1 MVRLSNTRSTN
12 SVREVTMN
20 EGIPEYYGDAYYIR
34 TNPWGVAITFAVAP
48 PTDDVDGHNVCIVR
62 LSHETAKAISMIIR
76 RQLKNYE
83 SDTGTPIA
91 IRSEVMKALDLSHGD
106 W

>member
-1 MVRLSNTRSTN
+1 MS
-12 SVREVTMN
+12 
-20 EGIPEYYGDAYYIR
+20 EGIPEYYGDTYYIR
-34 TNPWGVAITFAVAP
+34 TNPWGVAITFAVAA
-48 PTDDVDGHNVCIVR
+48 PTDDVDGHKVCIVR

-76 RQLKNYE
+76 RQLKHYE

-91 IRSEVMKALDLSHGD
+91 IRSEIMKALELSHGD